1 MTLSRSAALR
11 VGLIVLVA
19 VLVQVSVVA
28 QVPIFGGRANLI
40 PVAVG
45 ALALLGGSLTGA
57 AAGFAAGLLLD
68 LAMGMSLGGSSL
80 VLTSVGYAIG
90 RFAELRDVS
99 HGLLPIAVAAAA
111 TLGYDVAY
119 GAITFM
125 QDIEAMVSVLV
136 LRDMVVGVFLN
147 ALIALPLF
155 ALVRRI
161 ARPLVAEG
169 RFDSRRRGRPRE
181 AGPIGLRG
189 LGLGG
194 R

>member
-1 MTLSRSAALR
+1 MTRARSSGLR
-11 VGLIVLVA
+11 LGLIVFGA
-19 VLVQVSVVA
+19 VLLQVSVVA
-28 QVPIFGGRANLI
+28 QVPVLGGQANLI
-40 PVAVG
+40 PVAVA
-45 ALALLGGSLTGA
+45 ALALLGGSVYGA
-57 AAGFAAGLLLD
+57 AVGFAAGLLLD

-80 VLTSVGYAIG
+80 VLSAVGYAIG

-119 GAITFM
+119 GAITFL
-125 QDIEAMVSVLV
+125 QDIEATVSVLV
-136 LRDMVVGVFLN
+136 LRDMVVGVVLN
-147 ALIALPLF
+147 ALLALPLF

-161 ARPLVAEG
+161 MRPVIGEG
-169 RFDSRRRGRPRE
+169 RLGGRRRGRPRE

>member
-11 VGLIVLVA
+11 VGGILLVA
-19 VLVQVSVVA
+19 VLVQLSVVA
-28 QVPIFGGRANLI
+28 QMPILGGWANLI
-40 PVAVG
+40 SIAVA
-45 ALALLGGSLTGA
+45 ALALFGGSLAGA

-68 LAMGMSLGGSSL
+68 TAMGMALGGSSL
-80 VLTSVGYAIG
+80 VLTGVGYAIG

-125 QDIEAMVSVLV
+125 LDIEASVSVLV
-136 LRDMVVGVFLN
+136 VRDMVVGILLN
-147 ALIALPLF
+147 ALLALPLF

-161 ARPLVAEG
+161 VRPVMAEG
-169 RFDSRRRGRPRE
+169 FETRRRGRPRE

-189 LGLGG
+189 LEV
-194 R
+194 

>member
-1 MTLSRSAALR
+1 MTPSRSAAVR
-11 VGLIVLVA
+11 VGLIVFVA
-19 VLVQVSVVA
+19 VLVQVSVVS
-28 QVPIFGGRANLI
+28 QIPLFGGRANLI
-40 PVAVG
+40 PVAVA
-45 ALALLGGSLTGA
+45 ALALLGGSLPGA
-57 AAGFAAGLLLD
+57 AAGFTAGLMLD

-80 VLTSVGYAIG
+80 VFTFVGYLIG

-99 HGLLPIAVAAAA
+99 HGLLPIAVVAAG

-125 QDIEAMVSVLV
+125 LDIEATISVLV
-136 LRDMVVGVFLN
+136 LRDMLVGLLLN
-147 ALIALPLF
+147 SLLALPLF

-161 ARPLVAEG
+161 VRPFVATG
-169 RFDSRRRGRPRE
+169 RFEARRRGRPRE
-181 AGPIGLRG
+181 TGPIGLRG

>member
-1 MTLSRSAALR
+1 MTPSRSAAVR
-11 VGLIVLVA
+11 VGLIVFVA
-19 VLVQVSVVA
+19 VLVQVSVVS
-28 QVPIFGGRANLI
+28 QIPLFGGRANLI
-40 PVAVG
+40 PVAVA

-57 AAGFAAGLLLD
+57 AAGFTAGLMLD

-80 VLTSVGYAIG
+80 VFTFVGYLIG

-99 HGLLPIAVAAAA
+99 HGLLPIAVVAAG

-125 QDIEAMVSVLV
+125 LDIEATVSVLV
-136 LRDMVVGVFLN
+136 LRDMLVGLLLN
-147 ALIALPLF
+147 SLLALPLF

-161 ARPLVAEG
+161 VRPFVAAG
-169 RFDSRRRGRPRE
+169 RFEARRRGRPRE
-181 AGPIGLRG
+181 TGPIGLRG

>member
-1 MTLSRSAALR
+1 MTLSRSAVLR

-19 VLVQVSVVA
+19 VLAQVSVIA
-28 QVPIFGGRANLI
+28 QIPIFGGWANLI
-40 PVAVG
+40 PVAVA
-45 ALALLGGSLTGA
+45 ALGLFGGSLTGA

-80 VLTSVGYAIG
+80 VLTALGYSIG

-111 TLGYDVAY
+111 TVGYDAAY

-125 QDIEAMVSVLV
+125 LDLEASVSVLV
-136 LRDMVVGVFLN
+136 LRDIVVGTLLN

-155 ALVRRI
+155 ALIRRI
-161 ARPLVAEG
+161 VRPLVADG
-169 RFDSRRRGRPRE
+169 RFEARRRGRPRE
-181 AGPIGLRG
+181 TGPIGLRG
-189 LGLGG
+189 LEV
-194 R
+194 

>member
-1 MTLSRSAALR
+1 VTLSRSAAVR
-11 VGLIVLVA
+11 VGLIVFVA
-19 VLVQVSVVA
+19 VLVQVSVVS
-28 QVPIFGGRANLI
+28 QIPLFGGRANLI
-40 PVAVG
+40 PVAVA

-57 AAGFAAGLLLD
+57 AAGFTAGLMLD

-80 VLTSVGYAIG
+80 VFTFVGYLIG

-99 HGLLPIAVAAAA
+99 HGLLPIAVVAAG

-125 QDIEAMVSVLV
+125 LDIEATVSVLV
-136 LRDMVVGVFLN
+136 LRDMLVGLLLN
-147 ALIALPLF
+147 SLLALPLF

-161 ARPLVAEG
+161 VRPFVAAG
-169 RFDSRRRGRPRE
+169 RFEARRRGRPRE
-181 AGPIGLRG
+181 TGPIGLRG